1 MIIDV
6 PKAPAFKV
14 NWQAPEF
21 SPSDANAVCCNVC
34 AALCFFSSFAALFL
48 YLMGPGYPSPV

>member
-21 SPSDANAVCCNVC
+21 SSSDAPCCNVC
-34 AALCFFSSFAALFL
+34 AALCFFSSFAVLFL
-48 YLMGPGYPSPV
+48 YLMGPGYPSHV